1 MTTKDAIR
9 FVKDRGIVLESG
21 HGTVPNL
28 AEMIAGGPIRGS
40 WWGHPKG
47 QEIWKITRA
56 LREAREILVC
66 RLVDGKV
73 SYVHRRLWP
82 ALIKLARRI
91 HPDRLAAIHEV
102 HLPSGRH
109 EVRTTPFPDW
119 VPREVMESYGAGLV
133 INFIGSLQASLE
145 AAVPRLAGLPTAA
158 EVGLVLSAVVNRATT
173 EALKHASERP
183 YRGQSAPPWLQK
195 AIT

>member
-1 MTTKDAIR
+1 MTTKEAIQ

-21 HGTVPNL
+21 HGPVPNL
-28 AEMIAGGPIRGS
+28 AETIAEVPIRGS
-40 WWGHPKG
+40 WWGHAKG

-119 VPREVMESYGAGLV
+119 VPREVMDEAGNLEEFEASAQLGEWLS
-133 INFIGSLQASLE
+133 NSL
-145 AAVPRLAGLPTAA
+145 
-158 EVGLVLSAVVNRATT
+158 
-173 EALKHASERP
+173 K
-183 YRGQSAPPWLQK
+183 
-195 AIT
+195 

>member
-28 AEMIAGGPIRGS
+28 AEIIAGGPIRGS

-91 HPDRLAAIHEV
+91 HPDRLAAIHEI

-109 EVRTTPFPDW
+109 EVRATPFPDW
-119 VPREVMESYGAGLV
+119 VPLEVMDEAGNLEE
-133 INFIGSLQASLE
+133 FE
-145 AAVPRLAGLPTAA
+145 AAAQMGEWLPN
-158 EVGLVLSAVVNRATT
+158 S
-173 EALKHASERP
+173 LK
-183 YRGQSAPPWLQK
+183 
-195 AIT
+195 

>member
-1 MTTKDAIR
+1 MTKKEAIQ
-9 FVKDRGIVLESG
+9 FVKDRGVVLESG
-21 HGTVPNL
+21 HGPVPNL
-28 AEMIAGGPIRGS
+28 AEMIAGVPIHGS
-40 WWGHPKG
+40 WWGHAKG
-47 QEIWKITRA
+47 KEIWKITRA

-119 VPREVMESYGAGLV
+119 VPREVMDQA
-133 INFIGSLQASLE
+133 GSLEEIEASAQLG
-145 AAVPRLAGLPTAA
+145 AWLP
-158 EVGLVLSAVVNRATT
+158 NNF
-173 EALKHASERP
+173 K
-183 YRGQSAPPWLQK
+183 
-195 AIT
+195 

>member
-40 WWGHPKG
+40 WWGHIKG

-82 ALIKLARRI
+82 ALIKVAKQI
-91 HPDRLAAIHEV
+91 QPERLAAIHEV

-109 EVRTTPFPDW
+109 EVRITPFPRW
-119 VPREVMESYGAGLV
+119 VPREVMDEAKNLEESEATSQLGE
-133 INFIGSLQASLE
+133 SLKIVS
-145 AAVPRLAGLPTAA
+145 
-158 EVGLVLSAVVNRATT
+158 VND
-173 EALKHASERP
+173 KQK
-183 YRGQSAPPWLQK
+183 YR
-195 AIT
+195 